1 LGEIV
6 AMATISMGGAYNP
19 RMERMLGALLLAVAA
34 LAGGCSS
41 SATSPADAGAA
52 SEAASDGPVAAEAG
66 DTWDS
71 WAQGFFTKYCASC
84 HTASDPT
91 GRNYTLKT
99 DVVHDKLE
107 IRCGVSA
114 TQDPSWACSAFPP
127 AKQFPIDN
135 ATKTNPKPTDAE
147 RARAVAWITAGCP

>member
-1 LGEIV
+1 MRQIPPAV
-6 AMATISMGGAYNP
+6 ASLVAT
-19 RMERMLGALLLAVAA
+19 LLAG

-41 SATSPADAGAA
+41 IVTPPADAGASADTGAPPDTGAPAEA
-52 SEAASDGPVAAEAG
+52 STDGGVATDAG

-71 WAQGFFTKYCASC
+71 WAQGFFTTYCVEC
-84 HTASDPT
+84 HSASDTT
-91 GRNYTLKT
+91 GRDYTLKA
-99 DVVHDKLE
+99 DVVRDKLE

-114 TQDPSWACSAFPP
+114 MQDPSWSCNAFPP
-127 AKQFPIDN
+127 PKQFPIDN